1 MGCGISNFGIENL
14 AVPGCF
20 TNNLHQHNVQPTNY
34 EDADD
39 ARKQTLKKIKTRC
52 VDSDDSMEKK
62 EEPENEKEELEGLR
76 KEKIEEHR
84 QSIDQD
90 EETELCDERED
101 SLMASVSPSFRV
113 YCLDSDSENSS
124 KKFGDGAKSENES
137 KVCLDSDKVSTI
149 QIDNKERKRRRFRSV
164 LKKARP
170 AGKKTSSFRENS

>member
-20 TNNLHQHNVQPTNY
+20 TNNLHQDNVQPTNY

-39 ARKQTLKKIKTRC
+39 ARKQTLKKIETRC

-84 QSIDQD
+84 QSTDQD

-124 KKFGDGAKSENES
+124 KKFGEFSSIFPLLSFSRIGKD
-137 KVCLDSDKVSTI
+137 VPFFFFPQMI
-149 QIDNKERKRRRFRSV
+149 
-164 LKKARP
+164 LKK
-170 AGKKTSSFRENS
+170 GHEKLSYIYCL